1 MHVHVRFC
9 CFLLLVLSGSG
20 TLAQPF
26 YSAGVSLH
34 RSAAQ
39 FSDSYSDPLYSLGNP
54 ALVTDSQRLM
64 LAAHFEKKYMTEE
77 LNVFVLAA
85 SKKIADDACSVGY
98 VRFGNHLFYDQNVSV
113 SYAKTLGKTNAGIQ
127 VGYRSSRAGVYKLFS
142 GISTAVAA
150 IFSMSQ
156 NAVWSFKAVNLHSL
170 VSIKDSTRLRP
181 STSFHAGAGYQ
192 ASGVYLGIELIKQ
205 ERRNPYFC
213 GLFVWKLEG
222 NFLLR
227 ASLATH
233 SGEPFFSVTWKK
245 SAWTLEA
252 GIAYHVVLGVSP
264 SFTFIL
270 AYL

>member
-9 CFLLLVLSGSG
+9 CFLLLVLSGTG

-26 YSAGVSLH
+26 YSAGVSSH

-39 FSDSYSDPLYSLGNP
+39 FSGTYTDPLYIIGNP
-54 ALVTDSQRLM
+54 ALVPDSQKLM

-85 SKKIADDACSVGY
+85 SKKIADDVCSVGY
-98 VRFGNHLFYDQNVSV
+98 VRFGNHLFHDQNLSV
-113 SYAKTLGKTNAGIQ
+113 SYAKSLGKTNAGIQ
-127 VGYRSSRAGVYKLFS
+127 VGYRSSRAGIYKLFS
-142 GISTAVAA
+142 GVSTAVAA

-156 NAVWSFKAVNLHSL
+156 NAVFSFKAVNLHSL
-170 VSIKDSTRLRP
+170 FYIKDSTRLRP
-181 STSFHAGAGYQ
+181 SASFHAGAGYQ
-192 ASGVYLGIELIKQ
+192 ASGVYLGIEVIKQ

-213 GLFVWKLEG
+213 GLLIWKLNG
-222 NFLLR
+222 NLLLR
-227 ASLATH
+227 TSLATH
-233 SGEPFFSVTWKK
+233 SGEPFFSVTWKR
-245 SAWTLEA
+245 SAWTMEA